1 MNHGLMTGMF
11 WGGVLLSAFPV
22 LLGLGVLGW
31 VVHHQRLERRRARAT
46 SAERGAFPKP
56 MRAGR

>member
-22 LLGLGVLGW
+22 LLGVGILVYVLRSW
-31 VVHHQRLERRRARAT
+31 RQERARSRDAPL
-46 SAERGAFPKP
+46 RV
-56 MRAGR
+56 MR

>member
-46 SAERGAFPKP
+46 SAETGLSRS
-56 MRAGR
+56 R